1 MQELG
6 RVASG
11 HPYELPEG
19 WPCVDDVTLEHALAR
34 TLVALNAEL
43 AADQGPGPGRL
54 ERYFDPDRAHAGAT
68 FNGLDR
74 GAAAVNLMTAS
85 DLLAVT
91 LLHVTV
97 EPQQVRQLLEDNP
110 KRTSV
115 TAALAAVPRDVALT
129 DFASG
134 THNIAQV
141 LTLLHDLYSELRTTP
156 DPTSDRW
163 VFASTLCARKL
174 PHLMP
179 LRDDVV
185 CGYLAGKSLDDSPG
199 GLGHFVVD
207 LQVFAFLLSH
217 PQVRADVKAL
227 GARLRARFGIVMEG
241 VPALRVLDVVL
252 WRAGIDAGLDRPSN
266 KAKNPT

>member
-1 MQELG
+1 MRELG

-19 WPCVDDVTLEHALAR
+19 WSRVDDGTLEHALAR
-34 TLVALNAEL
+34 TLGALRVEVSQ
-43 AADQGPGPGRL
+43 DQGAGQGWL
-54 ERYFDPDRAHAGAT
+54 ARYFDPDLTHAGAT

-115 TAALAAVPRDVALT
+115 TSGLAAVPRDVALT
-129 DFASG
+129 DFGSG
-134 THNIAQV
+134 THNIAQA

-156 DPTSDRW
+156 DATSDRW

-179 LRDDVV
+179 LRDEVV
-185 CGYLAGKSLDDSPG
+185 CAYLAGKPLDDVG
-199 GLGHFVVD
+199 GLGHFKVD
-207 LQVFAFLLSH
+207 LQVFAFLMSH

-227 GARLRARFGIVMEG
+227 EARLRARFGILMEG

-252 WRAGIDAGLDRPSN
+252 WRAGIDAGLDRPSS

>member
-1 MQELG
+1 MRELG
-6 RVASG
+6 RVVSG
-11 HPYELPEG
+11 HPYELPDG
-19 WPCVDDVTLEHALAR
+19 WSCVDDVTLEHALDR
-34 TLVALNAEL
+34 TQVALLAEL
-43 AADQGPGPGRL
+43 SQDQGAGPGGL
-54 ERYFDPDRAHAGAT
+54 ERYFDPDLNHAGAT

-74 GAAAVNLMTAS
+74 GAGAVNLMTAS

-115 TAALAAVPRDVALT
+115 TSALAAVPRDVALT

-141 LTLLHDLYSELRTTP
+141 LTLLHDLYAELCTTP
-156 DPTSDRW
+156 GPTSDRW

-185 CGYLAGKSLDDSPG
+185 CAYLAGKALDRVG
-199 GLGHFVVD
+199 GLGHFKVD
-207 LQVFAFLLSH
+207 LQVFAFLMSH
-217 PQVRADVKAL
+217 PQVRSDVKAL
-227 GARLRARFGIVMEG
+227 EARLRARFGISMEG

-252 WRAGIDAGLDRPSN
+252 RRAGIDAGVDRRSGTT
-266 KAKNPT
+266 KDPT